1 VTFPLV
7 RVSGVSR
14 SFGDLR
20 VLDGVDLD
28 VAAGS
33 LVALLGP
40 SGAGKTTLVRMIA
53 GADVAP
59 VGEVLVDGRR
69 MPQLELLPL
78 IGYMAQSD
86 ALYFDLSGR
95 ENLEFFGELQGLTGQ
110 TLRDTIARVVAL
122 VDMADSLDRPVLQY
136 SGGMKRRLSLA
147 ITMLH
152 DPKVLILDEPTVGL
166 DPVLRKSVW
175 DEFRKLA
182 DDGRAVL
189 VTTHVM
195 DEAGMCDLVCM
206 LRGGRII
213 AQDTP
218 QGLIEAAGADS
229 LQGAF
234 LHFATMDLGAA

>member
-1 VTFPLV
+1 
-7 RVSGVSR
+7 
-14 SFGDLR
+14 
-20 VLDGVDLD
+20 
-28 VAAGS
+28 
-33 LVALLGP
+33 
-40 SGAGKTTLVRMIA
+40 
-53 GADVAP
+53 
-59 VGEVLVDGRR
+59 
-69 MPQLELLPL
+69 
-78 IGYMAQSD
+78 
-86 ALYFDLSGR
+86 
-95 ENLEFFGELQGLTGQ
+95 
-110 TLRDTIARVVAL
+110 
-122 VDMADSLDRPVLQY
+122 
-136 SGGMKRRLSLA
+136 MKRRLSLA